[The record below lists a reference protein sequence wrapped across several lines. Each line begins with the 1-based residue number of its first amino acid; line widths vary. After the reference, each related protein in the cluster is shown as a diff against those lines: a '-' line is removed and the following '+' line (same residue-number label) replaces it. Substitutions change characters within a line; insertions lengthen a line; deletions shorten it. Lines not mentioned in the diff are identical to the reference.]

1 MSVMERSGHRF
12 KTWQVLETSS
22 FYLPRKGEGARSVP
36 FTLKILAVE
45 EGIKKSISKRFY
57 M

>member
-1 MSVMERSGHRF
+1 MERSGHRF